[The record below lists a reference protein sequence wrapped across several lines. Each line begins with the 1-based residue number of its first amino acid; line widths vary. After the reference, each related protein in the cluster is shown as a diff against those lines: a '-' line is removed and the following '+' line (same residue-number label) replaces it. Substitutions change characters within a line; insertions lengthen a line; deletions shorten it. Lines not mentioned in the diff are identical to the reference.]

1 MQEIALFG
9 TVFIDIKGFSKN
21 KYDPV
26 GRNVGNVQFI
36 HGGVGRNVAED
47 MGVLGTPVTF
57 VSTVDS
63 TAMGIDVEKRL
74 WEYDINTKYLKK
86 VEQNG
91 MGMFMA
97 ILDNNGDLAGSISSP
112 PDFTFFEALLDE
124 KCEEIIEQASHVA
137 LEIDLNEKI
146 SRKIVDI
153 ANRLNKP
160 LYGLPGNLSVIL
172 ADKDILMGME
182 CFICNDIEAEK
193 IFDCAFGNGNVEV
206 IKAEVKKFADKM
218 KIKSMVVTM
227 GEKGAVY
234 YQPSMTEAM
243 YNKVNPV
250 QMVDSTGAGD
260 SFFSGVVSAL
270 VQNKSLEQ
278 AVKFGSKVAAYTIQ
292 SPESTCVGFKVV

>member
-47 MGVLGTPVTF
+47 MGVLGRPVTF
-57 VSTVDS
+57 VSTVDD

-74 WEYDINTKYLKK
+74 WEYNINTEYLKK

-112 PDFTFFEALLDE
+112 PDFIFFETLLEE
-124 KCEEIIEQASHVA
+124 KCEEIIKRSSHVA
-137 LEIDLNEKI
+137 LEIDLNQKI
-146 SRKIVDI
+146 SRKIVDT
-153 ANRLNKP
+153 ANRLKKP
-160 LYGLPGNLSVIL
+160 IYGLPGNLSVIL

-193 IFDCAFGNGNVEV
+193 IFDCSFGNDDLDL
-206 IKAEVKKFADKM
+206 IKAEVENFANKM
-218 KIKSMVVTM
+218 EIKSMIVTM

-234 YQPSMTEAM
+234 YQKSMAEAV
-243 YNKVNPV
+243 YHKVNPV
-250 QMVDSTGAGD
+250 KMIDSTGAGD

-270 VQNKSLEQ
+270 VQNKPLEE
-278 AVKFGSKVAAYTIQ
+278 AVKFGSEVAAYTIQ
-292 SPESTCVGFKVV
+292 SAESTCVGFKLK